1 LEARKQKK
9 WMSLLH
15 DAWTAQFHTEED
27 ERERV
32 ERAEGFRSLISAACR
47 IKYNIMQM
55 PNGYLT

>member
-1 LEARKQKK
+1 
-9 WMSLLH
+9 MSLLH

-27 ERERV
+27 ERESI